1 MKNMYGET
9 THWFEVLGPAENLDE
24 RETLDFIDDYSK
36 PAAELQLAAA
46 IRRGFYPKGSIVYRS
61 IATDK
66 SAERHGCT
74 VSHYDVKKGA

>member
-1 MKNMYGET
+1 MYGET
-9 THWFEVLGPAENLDE
+9 TYWFEVLGPAENPDD
-24 RETLDFIDDYSK
+24 RETIDIIDDYSK

-46 IRRGFYPKGSIVYRS
+46 IRRGHYPQGSTIYRS

-74 VSHYDVKKGA
+74 VSHYDVKIGA